1 MQDKNKNHLIKEL
14 AEIRQQLAEKQ
25 KLAAKRQRVEGALRE
40 SQQLLRLVL
49 DAIPVRIFWKDREL
63 NYLGCNQMFAS
74 DAGLDSPEAIVG
86 RSDYDMGW
94 KDQANLYRA
103 DDHAVISSGTPRLHY
118 EEPQTTPEGGL
129 IWLRTSKIP
138 ILDAEGE
145 IKGVLGTYEDITE
158 RKQAEND
165 LKESQRHFADIIN
178 FLPDATFVIDKEGK
192 VTSWNR
198 AIEEI
203 TGVPAEDILG
213 KGNYE
218 HALPFYGQRRPM
230 LANLILLPNEEVE
243 SQYSFIHREK
253 DMLLAETHV
262 PSLRGTERFLSGRAA
277 PIYNIQ
283 GEIVGAI
290 ESFRDLTEQKLLE
303 KSLTEEHLRISTI
316 MDGSPVSTFVID
328 SDRHVI
334 VWNLVNEFFTG
345 IAKKDILGKP
355 INLDRLFKDRV
366 RASLA
371 EIILDMTD
379 DDVLKRYAI
388 KGVHK
393 SEIHPEAFET
403 IDSIWVNEEEHILAI
418 QATRVRDAQ
427 GNVTG
432 AIQCAE
438 DITARKRAEEE
449 LQKAKDK
456 LEQWVDELEQRNR
469 EMNLLR
475 QMGDLLNTCDAFNEA
490 YTVIKQFVPLIFPST
505 AGALYAFSESR
516 RAVESVVVWG
526 DRLYSDHVF
535 PPEDCWALRRGQL
548 HLVNPDDPK
557 LQCRHVDVSIDKE
570 YLGVPMMAAGEIMG
584 LLHMEFGNNLRCNQ
598 REQELALIVAEHLAL
613 SLSNLKL
620 RETLRDQSIRDPLTG
635 LFNRRYMEESLERE
649 IHRAVRKQSKLTIM
663 MLDIDHFKTFNDTY
677 GHETGDDL
685 LREFG
690 IMIRKHTRV
699 SDIACR
705 FGGEE
710 FIFILPE
717 ATLEIAEK
725 RAEQIRT
732 ATTFLKV
739 IGNREHTPTTV
750 SIGIAAF
757 PDHGKS
763 MVELLRMSDEA
774 LYQAKNKGRNRVE
787 IAI

>member
-1 MQDKNKNHLIKEL
+1 MSQRIKEPL
-14 AEIRQQLAEKQ
+14 EIRRQLAERQ
-25 KLAAKRQRVEGALRE
+25 KAAELLRE

-49 DAIPVRIFWKDREL
+49 NTIPVRIFWKDTDL
-63 NYLGCNQMFAS
+63 NYLGCNRMFAA

-94 KDQANLYRA
+94 KEQADLYRA
-103 DDHAVISSGTPRLHY
+103 DDLAVISSGKSRLHY

-138 ILDAEGE
+138 LLDSEGK

-158 RKQAEND
+158 RKQAESD
-165 LKESQRHFADIIN
+165 LKESQRHFAEIID

-203 TGVPAEDILG
+203 TGVTAANMLG

-230 LANLILLPNEEVE
+230 LADLVLLPDEEVE
-243 SQYSFIHREK
+243 RQYSFIHREK

-262 PSLRGTERFLSGRAA
+262 PSLRGKEHFLSGRAA
-277 PIYNIQ
+277 PIYDMR

-290 ESFRDLTEQKLLE
+290 ESFRDLTEQKLME
-303 KSLTEEHLRISTI
+303 NSLTEEHQRISAI
-316 MDGSPVSTFVID
+316 LDGSPVSTFVID
-328 SDRHVI
+328 RERHVI
-334 VWNLVNEFFTG
+334 LWNLVNEFFTG
-345 IAKKDILGKP
+345 IAKKDILGKQ
-355 INLDRLFKDRV
+355 INLDRLFKDRTP
-366 RASLA
+366 ASLA
-371 EIILDMTD
+371 EIILEMTD
-379 DDVLKRYAI
+379 DDVLKRYAG

-403 IDSIWVNEEEHILAI
+403 IDSIWINGEEHIMAI
-418 QATRVRDAQ
+418 QATRLRDVQ
-427 GNVTG
+427 GKVTG

-438 DITARKRAEEE
+438 DITGRKRAEEE
-449 LQKAKDK
+449 LRRAKDK
-456 LEQWVDELEQRNR
+456 LEQWVGELEQRNR

-490 YTVIKQFVPLIFPST
+490 YTVIKQFVPLLFPST
-505 AGALYAFSESR
+505 TGALYAFSESR
-516 RAVESVVVWG
+516 RAVESMVVWG

-548 HLVNPDDPK
+548 HLVNPDDSS
-557 LQCRHVDVSIDKE
+557 LRCRHVDASIDKE

-584 LLHMEFGNNLRCNQ
+584 LLHMELGDNHKCNQ
-598 REQELALIVAEHLAL
+598 KEQELALIVAEHLAL

-620 RETLRDQSIRDPLTG
+620 RETLRDQSIRDPLTE

-649 IHRAVRKQSKLTIM
+649 LHRATRKQNNLAVM
-663 MLDIDHFKTFNDTY
+663 MLDLDHFKTFNDTY
-677 GHETGDDL
+677 GHEAGDDL
-685 LREFG
+685 LREFSA
-690 IMIRKHTRV
+690 MIRKHTRAG
-699 SDIACR
+699 DIACR

-710 FIFILPE
+710 FIIILPE
-717 ATLEIAEK
+717 ATLEIAAK
-725 RAEQIRT
+725 RAEQILT
-732 ATTFLKV
+732 STTSLK
-739 IGNREHTPTTV
+739 IGGNREYTPITV

-763 MVELLRMSDEA
+763 LGELLRMSDEA

-787 IAI
+787 IAS